1 MMNAE
6 MFKQWVEGRLMPT
19 FEALYG
25 PGTKLGGEKGKKMI
39 VIMVCAHNASD
50 FLSEN
55 LNQSLIICSRDR
67 TTHRTTTNARSRRS
81 LP

>member
-50 FLSEN
+50 LSEN
-55 LNQSLIICSRDR
+55 FNQSLIICSRDR

-81 LP
+81 PP